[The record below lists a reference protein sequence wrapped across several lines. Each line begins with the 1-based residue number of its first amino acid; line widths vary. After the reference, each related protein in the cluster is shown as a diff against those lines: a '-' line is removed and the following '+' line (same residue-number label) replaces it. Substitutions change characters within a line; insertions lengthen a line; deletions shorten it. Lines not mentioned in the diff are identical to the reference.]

1 MAENLNQGGDAGSIS
16 SFSLYYTKPI
26 PMTNSQIADLILQ
39 RLIEKGLLDDL
50 REFVGRKHKS
60 VLLGD
65 FSDAIEE
72 TLDEVMPNRNVE
84 NTDADAEAQD
94 WETFGEGKI

>member
-1 MAENLNQGGDAGSIS
+1 MN
-16 SFSLYYTKPI
+16 
-26 PMTNSQIADLILQ
+26 MTNSQIADLILQ

-50 REFVGRKHKS
+50 RDFVGRKHKS

-72 TLDEVMPNRNVE
+72 TLDEVIPKNSSNGK
-84 NTDADAEAQD
+84 DADEEAQD
-94 WETFGEGKI
+94 WDVFGINKI

>member
-1 MAENLNQGGDAGSIS
+1 MEENLNQGGDAGSIS
-16 SFSLYYTKPI
+16 SFSLYYTKPMN
-26 PMTNSQIADLILQ
+26 MTNSQIADLILQ

-50 REFVGRKHKS
+50 RDFVGRKHKS

-72 TLDEVMPNRNVE
+72 TLDEVIPKNSSNGK
-84 NTDADAEAQD
+84 DADEEAQD
-94 WETFGEGKI
+94 WDVFGINKI